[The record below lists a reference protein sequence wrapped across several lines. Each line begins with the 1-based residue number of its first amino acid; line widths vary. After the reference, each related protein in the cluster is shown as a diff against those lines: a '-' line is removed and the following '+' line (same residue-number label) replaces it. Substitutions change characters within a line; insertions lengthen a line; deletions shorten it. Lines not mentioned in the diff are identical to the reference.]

1 MRQLGYSTPVLN
13 QLSLSR
19 LPTSNRTYE
28 SKWRL
33 FESFCRERSVDAF
46 TASPAVVA
54 DFLLWVASARSAS
67 YSTLAGYRSALG
79 HVLRLSTGYC
89 PGTCPVLAQ
98 LMQSFKRTQPRPSN
112 RVPQWDINLVLSVL
126 CEGQFADD
134 RLSLDILTAKTVF
147 LLALASGERRS
158 ALAALAYPPQFD
170 ESHMSIRYHRDFIPK
185 SYFVRKNVTS
195 LAPIRIPFVS
205 EDSCVQVCPCRTTLF
220 YLDVVAAR
228 RAVHSKT
235 LFLHHSDN
243 PRPLTP
249 QAVARYI
256 IKLVQWTYEQAGASP
271 PLCRA
276 HDVRKVA
283 ASMRA
288 LTGESLS
295 GVLEAGQWSSP
306 FTFLKHYL
314 VSVGRGDAPAPSSQF
329 SQDALLFR
337 SAYRGKEK
345 QHQDHN
351 RRQQRGGGRGRR
363 GRGGRRGFQPHSD
376 KAGSSSGRPS
386 ESVSHAESRRPPT
399 A

>member
-1 MRQLGYSTPVLN
+1 MRELGYSTSVLN

-19 LPTSNRTYE
+19 LPASNRTYE

-33 FESFCRERSVDAF
+33 FESFCRKREVDAF
-46 TASPAVVA
+46 SASPALVA
-54 DFLLWVASARSAS
+54 DFLLWVASTRSAS

-89 PGTCPVLAQ
+89 PGTCPVLSQ
-98 LMQSFKRTQPRPSN
+98 LMQSFKRTQPRPSS

-126 CEGQFADD
+126 CEDRFADD
-134 RLSLDILTAKTVF
+134 HLSLDILTAKTVF
-147 LLALASGERRS
+147 LLALASGERRG

-170 ESHMSIRYHRDFIPK
+170 ESHMSISYLRDFIPK

-195 LAPIRIPFVS
+195 LSPIRIPFVS

-235 LFLHHSDN
+235 LFLHHAEN

-271 PLCRA
+271 PPVTHMTFARLRRLCV
-276 HDVRKVA
+276 H
-283 ASMRA
+283 
-288 LTGESLS
+288 
-295 GVLEAGQWSSP
+295 
-306 FTFLKHYL
+306 
-314 VSVGRGDAPAPSSQF
+314 
-329 SQDALLFR
+329 
-337 SAYRGKEK
+337 
-345 QHQDHN
+345 
-351 RRQQRGGGRGRR
+351 
-363 GRGGRRGFQPHSD
+363 
-376 KAGSSSGRPS
+376 
-386 ESVSHAESRRPPT
+386 
-399 A
+399 